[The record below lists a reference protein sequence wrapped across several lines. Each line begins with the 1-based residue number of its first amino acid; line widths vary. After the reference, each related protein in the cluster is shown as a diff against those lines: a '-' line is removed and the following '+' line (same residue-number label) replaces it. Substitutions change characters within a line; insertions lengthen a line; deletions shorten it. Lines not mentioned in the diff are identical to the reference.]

1 MSIMNDHIMSLNDS
15 IPKDK
20 EHHLPLFQIREGIR
34 QMEDIVLSDENTS
47 LLNKLLQEHHQTET
61 LQGYGLH
68 PANRLLFCGYSGC
81 GKTLTAEVLASELGL
96 PLAII
101 RMDSVVSSLHGR
113 TADNLRQ
120 IFNYITTIPMVVL
133 FDGFDALVKEYA
145 GIAEYGELKRTA
157 NAFLQMLDDY
167 SGKSVLVATTNHEYI
182 LDAALWRR
190 FDEVLLFEFPNLE
203 QMRQLLRFKL
213 RGLRHEL
220 NIEDTS
226 TMSMFKGM
234 SHADVA
240 RVLLRA
246 AKEMVI
252 SGKTV
257 LDEQHL
263 QSAIRREDVRRAYM
277 MAVEQP
283 ARYSAKAAQGD
294 KLSSST
300 EPPSP

>member
-1 MSIMNDHIMSLNDS
+1 
-15 IPKDK
+15 
-20 EHHLPLFQIREGIR
+20 
-34 QMEDIVLSDENTS
+34 
-47 LLNKLLQEHHQTET
+47 
-61 LQGYGLH
+61 
-68 PANRLLFCGYSGC
+68 
-81 GKTLTAEVLASELGL
+81 
-96 PLAII
+96 
-101 RMDSVVSSLHGR
+101 
-113 TADNLRQ
+113 
-120 IFNYITTIPMVVL
+120 MVVL

-252 SGKTV
+252 SGKEV

-263 QSAIRREDVRRAYM
+263 QSAIRREGVRRTYM
-277 MAVEQP
+277 MAVGQP
-283 ARYSAKAAQGD
+283 ARYSAEEVQGG
-294 KLSSST
+294 KLSRST
-300 EPPSP
+300 EPPSL